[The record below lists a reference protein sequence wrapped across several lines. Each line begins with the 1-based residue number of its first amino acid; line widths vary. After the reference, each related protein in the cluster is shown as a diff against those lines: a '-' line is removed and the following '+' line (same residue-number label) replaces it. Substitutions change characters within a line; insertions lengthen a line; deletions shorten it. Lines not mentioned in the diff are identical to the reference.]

1 MNGLIDVLRLL
12 DRVTKSMLQD
22 KLINSLPLLYLS
34 RRLWEK
40 EGGLPYPFLKF
51 EKSALILAKKGPH
64 SVHLWSTYSIQNLI
78 LRVSKRKNS
87 KIFLRACFFLVLYTN
102 FLSKCPNS
110 AKQSPVLKNFW
121 LRICCP
127 LPWQEKF
134 VLHLSIISGS

>member
-1 MNGLIDVLRLL
+1 MFL
-12 DRVTKSMLQD
+12 DYWIELQKVCCRISWSIPYHSCICPGD
-22 KLINSLPLLYLS
+22 YGRRREASHTLFWNSKKVP
-34 RRLWEK
+34 W
-40 EGGLPYPFLKF
+40 FWQ
-51 EKSALILAKKGPH
+51 KKGPH